1 MFETQFY
8 PPRLILFVSKK
19 LKWQHFP
26 PTCFLSVCGSDFD
39 KSLTLPATGTRGGIL
54 IAWKGAVCQVISSGV
69 DNFSVSVIFVGLDGS
84 NWWFTGVYG
93 PQ

>member
-1 MFETQFY
+1 
-8 PPRLILFVSKK
+8 
-19 LKWQHFP
+19 
-26 PTCFLSVCGSDFD
+26 VCGSDFD

-84 NWWFTGVYG
+84 N
-93 PQ
+93 